1 MKNTNENIKI
11 AVAINA
17 ARNILNMS
25 LMDVADY
32 CGVSGTT
39 VSKWEANEM
48 QIRAVTL
55 MQLTKL
61 FRENGVHIDISDD
74 SVNIRVDEDGL
85 KKREKYL
92 SNKTKLRKG
101 ETIEADPSSDKYT
114 LTPKVH
120 PRSKRVKKA

>member
-1 MKNTNENIKI
+1 VKNTNENIKI

-39 VSKWEANEM
+39 VSKWEANEL
-48 QIRAVTL
+48 QVKVVTFMRL
-55 MQLTKL
+55 SEL
-61 FRENGVHIDISDD
+61 FNENGVYIDINGD
-74 SVNIRVDEDGL
+74 SVTIRIDNDGL

-92 SNKTKLRKG
+92 SNKTKLKKG
-101 ETIEADPSSDKYT
+101 ETIDVDPNPDKYT
-114 LTPKVH
+114 LTPKIH
-120 PRSKRVKKA
+120 PRSKRVKKT